1 MTNTE
6 LMMFRGILQNEDYYR
21 RVMPHLKVEY
31 FQNNDTLKVLFEIV
45 AEYSSKYNTVPSR
58 MAIDTM
64 MENRAG
70 IRESTE
76 KSLAS
81 ELDVI
86 YSESFNE
93 DLNYAVDSAEKFCQE
108 TAVFNAI
115 QESIQILDGES
126 KKLTKNAIPQLLQ
139 QALSVVFNTSVGH
152 DYFEDAAL
160 RFDSYHDDVERIPF
174 SISLLNKITKRG
186 LPKKTMACI
195 IAPTGVGKS
204 TIMCDFATDNI
215 RKGKNVLYITLEM
228 SEERISERIDANLLD
243 IDLDQLAN
251 MSKERYLRKITAA
264 REKCPGKLIVK
275 EYPTGEA
282 GANHFRYLL
291 QELKTKKNFVPDVIY
306 IDYLNL
312 CSSTKI
318 KGRENTY
325 VLIKGIAEELRA
337 LAVEQNVLII
347 TASQTNRNGQGAS
360 DYDLSDVSE
369 SHGLAMTCDFILA
382 VISTDELEK
391 SKRLRFKQFKNRFGS
406 VSDIPS
412 FLVGID
418 RARMKLYDIDNQFAS
433 EGPPKAAV
441 SYSTPVPVQPE
452 RKVENFFSTG
462 KKDKSKAKK
471 PLMVDEDSDFT
482 GVIDIMNI
490 KPVIKPGYEN
500 PLEVSDDDVPPW
512 DI

>member
-6 LMMFRGILQNEDYYR
+6 LMMFRGLLQSDEYYR
-21 RVMPHLKVEY
+21 RVMPHLKIEY
-31 FQNNDTLKVLFEIV
+31 FQNNDTLKVLFEVV
-45 AEYSSKYNTVPSR
+45 AEYSSKYNAVPSR
-58 MAIDTM
+58 MAIDSII
-64 MENRAG
+64 ENRTG
-70 IRESTE
+70 IRESIEQT
-76 KSLAS
+76 LVAD
-81 ELDVI
+81 LDII
-86 YSESFNE
+86 YSDTFAE
-93 DLNYAVDSAEKFCQE
+93 DLQYAVDSAEKYCQE

-126 KKLTKNAIPQLLQ
+126 KKLTKNSIPQLLQ
-139 QALSVVFNTSVGH
+139 EALSVVFDSSVGH
-152 DYFEDAAL
+152 DYFEDAAA

-174 SISLLNKITKRG
+174 SIAMLNKITKRG

-243 IDLDQLAN
+243 VDLDQLAN
-251 MSKERYLRKITAA
+251 MSKERYIRKITSA

-291 QELKTKKNFVPDVIY
+291 QELKTKKNFIPDVIY

-369 SHGLAMTCDFILA
+369 SHGLAMTCDFIIA
-382 VISTDELEK
+382 IISTEELEK
-391 SKRLRFKQFKNRFGS
+391 SKRLRVKQFKNRFGS

-418 RARMKLYDIDNQFAS
+418 RARMKLYDIDNQSAM
-433 EGPPKAAV
+433 EGPPKSGI
-441 SYSTPVPVQPE
+441 SYSTPIQPQSE
-452 RKVENFFSTG
+452 RKVENFFSAS
-462 KKDKSKAKK
+462 KKDKSKSKK
-471 PLMVDEDSDFT
+471 PLMVDEDSDLP

-490 KPVIKPGYEN
+490 KPIIKPGYEN
-500 PLEVSDDDVPPW
+500 PLDNPPW